1 MLDYFKPGK
10 FEQGKAAPYGGVCG
24 PQQAG
29 AIVVPP
35 QPFAAGPAV
44 PGPAGIPTL
53 GNANPPSTPLPPPDF
68 GVPPSGRYIRG
79 RTGQTG
85 TVCVSLLPLE
95 VSRGSDGELVINN
108 GVTRATRI
116 AKLLPGVSVRV
127 DVIDDLPIPVGSF
140 PSIGDM
146 IP

>member
-1 MLDYFKPGK
+1 MDMKVPGNLKRLPVPGRLALLLLFRSGCSTAPVADMLDYFKPGK

-68 GVPPSGRYIRG
+68 GVPPPGR
-79 RTGQTG
+79 
-85 TVCVSLLPLE
+85 
-95 VSRGSDGELVINN
+95 
-108 GVTRATRI
+108 
-116 AKLLPGVSVRV
+116 
-127 DVIDDLPIPVGSF
+127 
-140 PSIGDM
+140 
-146 IP
+146 